1 MFPRETVSF
10 VFQRVLMFPS
20 TSSRETSGLEEKKLT
35 SFPRDHT
42 SSALLHNYLDF
53 PLNNHGEKTCSCI
66 RRGCGQ
72 QLCNCILVGI
82 RINQSQCSF
91 LLSESLGI

>member
-53 PLNNHGEKTCSCI
+53 PLNNYGENHALVF
-66 RRGCGQ
+66 GVVVGN
-72 QLCNCILVGI
+72 NCAIVSWSG
-82 RINQSQCSF
+82 
-91 LLSESLGI
+91 